1 MTKKG
6 LKWFFQLE
14 CLFEVCGDKST
25 SYLVPNGARSIG
37 GSAMTTRGLGE
48 DFKKIVHYIDWI
60 DNYAKKDQRVLP
72 KEANKF
78 EEFKAKISE
87 GSDQLI

>member
-1 MTKKG
+1 MG
-6 LKWFFQLE
+6 LKWFFQSE

-25 SYLVPNGARSIG
+25 SQLVPNGARSIG

-48 DFKKIVHYIDWI
+48 DFKKIII
-60 DNYAKKDQRVLP
+60 SIGLPTMLKKAKECYQI
-72 KEANKF
+72 

-87 GSDQLI
+87 GSNQLI